1 MTYFPESASLET
13 GGVILTPNAKALLG
27 VDIGDRVTL
36 DTPAGS
42 YDLRITGFRSGSS
55 RYATDSGTGETS
67 VLLVKGEQVVAF
79 LHVDAFREILATN
92 QDAGSPA
99 YYIQFSEKANAKRTL
114 SEIKTQ
120 FPEAKVNE
128 HMILL
133 AAMGASENSMA
144 KNVYPL
150 VIIVC
155 LLVLLAGVL
164 MISGSLNSAIAQ
176 RTQFCG

>member
-1 MTYFPESASLET
+1 
-13 GGVILTPNAKALLG
+13 
-27 VDIGDRVTL
+27 
-36 DTPAGS
+36 
-42 YDLRITGFRSGSS
+42 
-55 RYATDSGTGETS
+55 
-67 VLLVKGEQVVAF
+67 
-79 LHVDAFREILATN
+79 
-92 QDAGSPA
+92 
-99 YYIQFSEKANAKRTL
+99 
-114 SEIKTQ
+114 
-120 FPEAKVNE
+120 
-128 HMILL
+128 MILL